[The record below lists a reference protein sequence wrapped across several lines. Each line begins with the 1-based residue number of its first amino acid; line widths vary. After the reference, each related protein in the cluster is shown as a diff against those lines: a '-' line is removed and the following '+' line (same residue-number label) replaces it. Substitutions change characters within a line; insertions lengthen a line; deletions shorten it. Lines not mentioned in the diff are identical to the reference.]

1 MTPHAMTRAVAVIVV
16 ATVCGAPVV
25 ITGTNRADARQ
36 SPQTPPVFRTGTDLV
51 TVPVSIRSQGVSLTG
66 LTPDDFVVTDNGV
79 RQVVQV
85 ISGESVP
92 ADVTLV
98 VETSEAIGPYVKSI
112 EGQVRKIASM
122 MRPDDRFEVVGAA
135 DYVTEILPLRPARAQ
150 TTIPA
155 LTAGGLSSINDALV
169 GALLRE
175 PDASRPHLIIVL
187 SDTID
192 TMSATSMETVRNVAK
207 YSSSILTIAWITMDL
222 LPAALF
228 EPPFARATAERFN
241 THVAAAT
248 FVGEPAIQ
256 LYGGIS
262 EMATGSF
269 GSDRRT
275 QPRTGGWHPHYDPP
289 VGRHVTAFDPLKEAA
304 EMTGGKLYLPGV
316 FADRTASVIFDKLYS
331 DYRHRYVIQ
340 YNATGVVREGWHDI
354 RVTVPKAPKAEIGAK
369 RGYLVEKK

>member
-1 MTPHAMTRAVAVIVV
+1 MRKITSVRAIVVMFLAVACGSPVV
-16 ATVCGAPVV
+16 A
-25 ITGTNRADARQ
+25 RQ
-36 SPQTPPVFRTGTDLV
+36 VPQSQPVFRAGTDLV
-51 TVPVSIRSQGVSLTG
+51 TVPVSIRSQGVAVAG
-66 LTPDDFVVTDNGV
+66 LTPDDFVVMDNGV
-79 RQVVQV
+79 RQTVQI

-135 DYVTEILPLRPARAQ
+135 DYVTEILPLRAAREQ
-150 TTIPA
+150 TSIPA
-155 LTAGGLSSINDALV
+155 FKVGGLSSINDALV

-175 PDASRPHLIIVL
+175 PDASRPHLVIVL

-222 LPAALF
+222 IPAPLF
-228 EPPFARATAERFN
+228 QPPFTSTTAERAN
-241 THVAAAT
+241 VQRAAANY
-248 FVGEPAIQ
+248 VGQPSRQ

-262 EMATGSF
+262 MPATGAE
-269 GSDRRT
+269 GSNRRT

-340 YNATGVVREGWHDI
+340 YMAAGVTREGWHDVT
-354 RVTVPKAPKAEIGAK
+354 VTVPKSPKAEISAK
-369 RGYLVEKK
+369 RGYFVEKK